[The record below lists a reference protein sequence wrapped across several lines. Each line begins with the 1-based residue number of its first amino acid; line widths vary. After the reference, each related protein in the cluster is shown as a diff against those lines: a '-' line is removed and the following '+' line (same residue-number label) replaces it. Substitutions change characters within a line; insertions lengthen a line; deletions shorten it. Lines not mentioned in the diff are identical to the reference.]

1 MVAVLGGLRA
11 NRDLAVLVGGAGLA
25 GLGAQV
31 TLVGFTTGLAGS
43 GPFAVAG
50 LFVAAAFGA
59 VLGAPLGGWAVERS
73 RNHLLLAVS
82 VFAQVLL
89 LVGLLFGHERL
100 AVLYALTALLG
111 VAGGVMRTCASALI
125 PLTGDDDQDGHA
137 LLSSAQNTG
146 AVAGIVLGG
155 VIAVGPGVEVAVM
168 FDAVTAF
175 AHLALVVLALRVDRD
190 PRRDDTAAGPGGQW
204 SGWVLL
210 RSDRLLLGRVVAQTV
225 VGVAV
230 AVALVNEVFLVLG
243 PLGGNGFTYSAV
255 LACWTAGLLLGAKLG
270 RRFTTARA
278 LVTAFVAVNLVMAV
292 SLAAPSL
299 VPHVVVNAF
308 AWLVAGACGAVQHA
322 TLTGLV
328 ELRTSEA
335 VRGRVL
341 ATAGAVTACSG
352 TVGILVAGA
361 VVTAAGPL
369 SALTVASGFTLVA
382 ALMAG
387 WSVVRRD
394 HRRASVV
401 AVDPEP
407 AEPEPV
413 EPPAPASD
421 EPVQDRVVAGSGRWT
436 PRGR

>member
-59 VLGAPLGGWAVERS
+59 VLGAPLGGWAVERV
-73 RNHLLLAVS
+73 RNHLLLSVS

-100 AVLYALTALLG
+100 PVLYGLTALLG
-111 VAGGVMRTCASALI
+111 VAGGVVRTCASALI
-125 PLTGDDDQDGHA
+125 PLTGGDDQDGQA
-137 LLSSAQNTG
+137 RLSSAQNTG

-255 LACWTAGLLLGAKLG
+255 LACWTAGLLLGARFG
-270 RRFTTARA
+270 RRFATARA
-278 LVTAFVAVNLVMAV
+278 LLTAFVAVNLVMAV

-299 VPHVVVNAF
+299 VPHVVVNAL
-308 AWLVAGACGAVQHA
+308 AWLVAGGCGAVQHA

-361 VVTAAGPL
+361 VVAAAGPL
-369 SALTVASGFTLVA
+369 SALTVASGLTLVA
-382 ALMAG
+382 ALLAG
-387 WSVVRRD
+387 WSVLRRD
-394 HRRASVV
+394 HRRESVV
-401 AVDPEP
+401 AADL
-407 AEPEPV
+407 EPV
-413 EPPAPASD
+413 APEDD
-421 EPVQDRVVAGSGRWT
+421 EPVRDRVVAGSGRWT